1 METKEESENRSDAN
15 NNFSELQWLT
25 NVELFDMLDS
35 GSQGSI
41 GFREF
46 CSLIYLVAAVQS
58 N

>member
-1 METKEESENRSDAN
+1 METKEESENRSNAN

-46 CSLIYLVAAVQS
+46 CSLIYLVAAV
-58 N
+58 